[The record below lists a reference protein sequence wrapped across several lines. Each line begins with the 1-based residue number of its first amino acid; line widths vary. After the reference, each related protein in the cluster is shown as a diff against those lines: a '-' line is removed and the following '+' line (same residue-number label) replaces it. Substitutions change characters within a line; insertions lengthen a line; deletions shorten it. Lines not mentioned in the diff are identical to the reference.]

1 MSSAPGPQ
9 RPPILL
15 AGATGYVGGRL
26 PSAYR
31 VSRLIRRV
39 QPRT

>member
-1 MSSAPGPQ
+1 MSSARGPQ

-26 PSAYR
+26 LRAPTGSGG
-31 VSRLIRRV
+31 
-39 QPRT
+39 